1 MYCRGGD
8 EFLCL
13 WVFISPGSGL
23 CQNMTKLKHGSHFLS
38 RCSRSYTHTGG
49 TPGKIQS
56 LRTANREYSSIFIVC
71 PQPLCRGCIVS
82 MQMCCNPPPPGIG
95 LLNGQWLVRAGA
107 GGSVCIRLENWALL
121 RIQTLPRSRIKY
133 RIQMWC
139 YV

>member
-1 MYCRGGD
+1 MFMGFHFTLVWFVSEYDKIKTRKP
-8 EFLCL
+8 FPQQVLLC
-13 WVFISPGSGL
+13 
-23 CQNMTKLKHGSHFLS
+23 
-38 RCSRSYTHTGG
+38 YTHTDG
-49 TPGKIQS
+49 TPGNTKS